1 MNGNGVRTGNVVPE
15 DYAEQMLDL
24 VNALNP
30 KDIPFSIK
38 QLFQDK
44 GLIVAPPPPPLNAAR
59 TIQMNMFQPPAQR
72 ADGGMIERQPND
84 NRRYL

>member
-1 MNGNGVRTGNVVPE
+1 VVPE

-38 QLFQDK
+38 KLFQDK
-44 GLIVAPPPPPLNAAR
+44 GLIANPLP
-59 TIQMNMFQPPAQR
+59 TQR
-72 ADGGMIERQPND
+72 ATGGMIERQPND
-84 NRRYL
+84 NRRYM

>member
-1 MNGNGVRTGNVVPE
+1 VVPE

-44 GLIVAPPPPPLNAAR
+44 GLMP
-59 TIQMNMFQPPAQR
+59 TQR

>member
-1 MNGNGVRTGNVVPE
+1 MIDDKLHGYKANTITQMNGNGVKTGNVVPE
-15 DYAEQMLDL
+15 NYAEQMLDL

-38 QLFQDK
+38 QLFQDR
-44 GLIVAPPPPPLNAAR
+44 GLMP
-59 TIQMNMFQPPAQR
+59 TQR